1 MPTGA
6 WDHFER
12 GKDNLACCHCA
23 KSVRNKGGITL
34 NLMELPSLPQF
45 TKEKMFVSLVK
56 ILVIHDLISGL
67 YTFLKSGK
75 STKNLSKYQ

>member
-34 NLMELPSLPQF
+34 NLMELHSLQQL
-45 TKEKMFVSLVK
+45 TKEKMFCQFGK
-56 ILVIHDLISGL
+56 NSGD
-67 YTFLKSGK
+67 T
-75 STKNLSKYQ
+75 